1 MDEMI
6 NIPKTFGNLSEIKRI
21 TPIIIK
27 REFGPGSFISGFEED
42 RDNSRIFFNIGVK
55 YPIEIEDDERIF
67 FRIKNIP
74 DIDTISFEKNDN
86 GVFTYKMNSFSE
98 FESLLLKKD
107 ILIIQSLER
116 ELIKNTYESLAK
128 IPAVANTMTPLVEI
142 ANQFRFNDIVKKS
155 MVIKSRK
162 NQSQMENYIKFMVRK
177 GYITIDLEDIKP
189 TKKLQR
195 ILNSRE
201 NISIPIISESLK
213 SGYTE
218 LFNFLHLSG
227 LKPYLTI
234 ANAYYTPSTEA
245 KNLLRLSVSNLSKYY
260 RKIYKVRSN
269 AVKLANQVS
278 MMSEV
283 NIFNIDQKLIYG
295 QQSILDKQVNL
306 LNNIS

>member
-21 TPIIIK
+21 TPIIVK

>member
-1 MDEMI
+1 MI

-67 FRIKNIP
+67 FGIKNIP
-74 DIDTISFEKNDN
+74 DIDIISFEKNDN

-177 GYITIDLEDIKP
+177 GYITIELEDIKP